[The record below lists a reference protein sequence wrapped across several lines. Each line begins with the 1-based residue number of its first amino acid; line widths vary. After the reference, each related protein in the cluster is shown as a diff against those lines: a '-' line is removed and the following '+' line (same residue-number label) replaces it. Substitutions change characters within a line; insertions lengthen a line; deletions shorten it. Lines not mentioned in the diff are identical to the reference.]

1 MTIESLGSA
10 PAARTLDR
18 STLASETAPAAR
30 PASPADGAA
39 AAKAAGVEP
48 TLDQVSQAVSKLNQS
63 AQVNSQ
69 GLEFSI
75 DNDSKRTIVK
85 VVDQATKE
93 VLRQIPSPEAL
104 ELAKSLGSN
113 SGTLIRQTA

>member
-30 PASPADGAA
+30 PASPADGA

>member
-18 STLASETAPAAR
+18 STLATDSTATTR
-30 PASPADGAA
+30 PAGPADGA

-104 ELAKSLGSN
+104 ELAKSLSSN